1 MPKIN
6 LEQSL
11 GLLKDS
17 LKDAQDTVRAYDT
30 KAQIVGVGYILS
42 LNVISQVG
50 QIIPDKS
57 LQTNLLS
64 IFIPWAFVIVP
75 IILFGWVL
83 FPTRNTS
90 KLLGPT
96 SERAS
101 KHILFFEPSPKN
113 TVAALKAAVLESDPL
128 DEVAYELLKVSK
140 LREIK
145 RSRFLRAL
153 FGAALAFFILFISHI
168 YMLLR

>member
-1 MPKIN
+1 MTEISQ
-6 LEQSL
+6 EQSL
-11 GLLKDS
+11 ALLKDS

-30 KAQIVGVGYILS
+30 KAQIVGVGYIFS

-50 QIIPDKS
+50 QIIPDKPMD
-57 LQTNLLS
+57 TNVFS
-64 IFIPWAFVIVP
+64 ILVPWAFVIIP
-75 IILFGWVL
+75 IVLFGWVL
-83 FPTRNTS
+83 YPTRNTS
-90 KLLGPT
+90 KLLRAS

-113 TVAALKAAVLESDPL
+113 TVAALKAAVLEADPI
-128 DEVAYELLKVSK
+128 DEVAYEILKVSK

-168 YMLLR
+168 FMLLR

>member
-1 MPKIN
+1 MLKKN
-6 LEQSL
+6 QEQSL
-11 GLLKDS
+11 SLLKDS

-30 KAQIVGVGYILS
+30 KAQIVGVGYIFS
-42 LNVISQVG
+42 LNVITQVG
-50 QIIPDKS
+50 QIIPEKS
-57 LQTNLLS
+57 LDVNVFS
-64 IFIPWAFVIVP
+64 ILIPWGFVIVP

-83 FPTRNTS
+83 YPTRNTS
-90 KLLGPT
+90 KLLGAS
-96 SERAS
+96 SERIS

-113 TVAALKAAVLESDPL
+113 TVSALKAAVLDSDPL

-153 FGAALAFFILFISHI
+153 FGAAFAFFILFISHLF
-168 YMLLR
+168 MLLS